1 MITRL
6 MPERVLDKNRHMK
19 TDSGATMFVC
29 YSSELC
35 SFVCRFNKT
44 KGASMSI
51 EKDWVVVGNIYED
64 AVKFGIEKTD
74 ELPICWEIE

>member
-1 MITRL
+1 
-6 MPERVLDKNRHMK
+6 
-19 TDSGATMFVC
+19 
-29 YSSELC
+29 
-35 SFVCRFNKT
+35 
-44 KGASMSI
+44 MSI